1 MSMHAVRLECA
12 GATVTVVSA
21 DQSFCR
27 WVDRYFGTWWNA
39 AEVDAASVCAGPLV
53 TAIVDRDE
61 YDAVALSVMRAPHMS
76 TAYARAQM
84 LLARDDSAGL
94 IRAVSREEGLAYWS
108 EPGAGTLDVIGTD
121 TQSVA
126 TATARLAREVMRGVL
141 LWDGWAVLH
150 ASAVVRDGRTL
161 LTFGGKGAGKTR
173 TAKALAAR
181 HQFELLANDR
191 VFVRSNSDNSVD
203 VLPWPSAVAVG
214 LGLLEALGWFEIARE
229 RLQSGDA
236 LHPTQDLRVTDAI
249 LAGNR
254 SPLWERGKELRPR
267 CGRTSSPA
275 GRGAPGH
282 RRRSCSATV
291 PTRRSRRR
299 PGRRGRGPLP
309 RQRRLHERGNRGPLP
324 RRSRA
329 RGCRRGRQRSD
340 ARGRRCE
347 SLHRSATTPCPQ
359 GKNQMLCVCPSP
371 LARP

>member
-1 MSMHAVRLECA
+1 M
-12 GATVTVVSA
+12 
-21 DQSFCR
+21 
-27 WVDRYFGTWWNA
+27 DRYFGTWWNA

-84 LLARDDSAGL
+84 LLARDASAGV

-108 EPGAGTLDVIGTD
+108 EPGAGTLDVMGTD

-141 LWDGWAVLH
+141 LRDGWAVLH

-161 LTFGGKGAGKTR
+161 LTFGGKGAGKTT
-173 TAKALAAR
+173 TAMALAAR
-181 HQFELLANDR
+181 HQFGLLANDR
-191 VFVRSNSDNSVD
+191 VFVRTNSDNSVD

-229 RLQSGDA
+229 RLRSGDA

-254 SPLWERGKELRPR
+254 SPLWERGKELKAQVWPHQFTSWFGVPLATEGEAAALLFPR
-267 CGRTSSPA
+267 VEAGAGPA
-275 GRGAPGH
+275 AEDADRCLGDADFMSGATEDRYPDVLGIVGVDGGGSEATRQEVV
-282 RRRSCSATV
+282 RRL
-291 PTRRSRRR
+291 
-299 PGRRGRGPLP
+299 GGLP
-309 RQRRLHERGNRGPLP
+309 RHSLVLGHDVAADSDFL
-324 RRSRA
+324 A
-329 RGCRRGRQRSD
+329 KITGC
-340 ARGRRCE
+340 A
-347 SLHRSATTPCPQ
+347 
-359 GKNQMLCVCPSP
+359 
-371 LARP
+371 